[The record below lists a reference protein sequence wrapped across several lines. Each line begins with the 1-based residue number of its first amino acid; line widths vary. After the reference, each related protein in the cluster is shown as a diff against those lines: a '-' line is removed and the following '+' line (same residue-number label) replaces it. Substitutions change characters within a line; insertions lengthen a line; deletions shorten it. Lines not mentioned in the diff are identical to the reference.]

1 MLREICVATFILS
14 LAIPFGTAA
23 NSPAPAVQPSADEIV
38 SKNVA
43 AKGGLQAWR
52 SVQAMS
58 MKGKMDAGGNES
70 STIPMPGKKSG
81 SEVPHTRP
89 AEQVQLPFLMEMKRP
104 HKSRLEIQFEG
115 QTAIQVFDGTR
126 GWKLRPY
133 LGRKVVEPFTAD
145 ETKSTLM
152 ESELD
157 GPLVDCAAKGT
168 KVEAEGTE
176 KVEGHNA
183 YKLKLTMKD
192 GQVRHVWVDS
202 ETFLDVKIDGIPR
215 RMDGRM
221 RPVEV
226 YMRDY
231 RSVNGVMVPY
241 LLETQVQGLQPS
253 HKMQIE
259 TVVVNPKLDD
269 SRFAQPNP
277 EGK

>member
-1 MLREICVATFILS
+1 
-14 LAIPFGTAA
+14 
-23 NSPAPAVQPSADEIV
+23 
-38 SKNVA
+38 
-43 AKGGLQAWR
+43 
-52 SVQAMS
+52 
-58 MKGKMDAGGNES
+58 
-70 STIPMPGKKSG
+70 
-81 SEVPHTRP
+81 
-89 AEQVQLPFLMEMKRP
+89 
-104 HKSRLEIQFEG
+104 
-115 QTAIQVFDGTR
+115 
-126 GWKLRPY
+126 
-133 LGRKVVEPFTAD
+133 
-145 ETKSTLM
+145 
-152 ESELD
+152 
-157 GPLVDCAAKGT
+157 
-168 KVEAEGTE
+168 
-176 KVEGHNA
+176 
-183 YKLKLTMKD
+183 MKD